1 MSSGQPGHRLPEPGD
16 RLRERVVQ
24 REVITAGP
32 PAQGEG
38 WRDGGGM
45 EEAVEVEEKPLA
57 GFFFPPTCSRS
68 SVRNNADGELGGGI
82 LFLLSPRKGRAER
95 RCGGVEVPGLLYIPR
110 MSLLF
115 SFQRR

>member
-1 MSSGQPGHRLPEPGD
+1 M
-16 RLRERVVQ
+16 Q

-32 PAQGEG
+32 PAQEEG

-45 EEAVEVEEKPLA
+45 EEAVEVEEKLLA
-57 GFFFPPTCSRS
+57 
-68 SVRNNADGELGGGI
+68 E
-82 LFLLSPRKGRAER
+82 RAER